1 MTSAT
6 VSVLE
11 LLAGFVSVTFTFA
24 VLTILPF
31 AVWTTVALTVYVTEA
46 PTAKFTV
53 S

>member
-1 MTSAT
+1 MRSAV
-6 VSVLE
+6 VSVVE
-11 LLAGFVSVTFTFA
+11 LLARLMSVTLTCA

-31 AVWTTVALTVYVTEA
+31 AVWMTVALTVYVTEA